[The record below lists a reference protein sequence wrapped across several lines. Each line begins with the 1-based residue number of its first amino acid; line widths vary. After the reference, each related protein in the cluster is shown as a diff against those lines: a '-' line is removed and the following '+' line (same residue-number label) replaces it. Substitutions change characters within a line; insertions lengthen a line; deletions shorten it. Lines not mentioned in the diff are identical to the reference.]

1 MSGTLPRGACDCHC
15 HVFGPAT
22 RFPYAEP
29 RSYTPDDA
37 PLEAYLALL
46 DRLGFDRGVLV
57 QPSAYGRDN
66 RAMIDALMR
75 EPQRLRGVA
84 VGGAE
89 LDRRVLETWH
99 AAGVRGLRANE
110 FRRDGKPY
118 YQNGVR
124 LVDVEPLLPVMA
136 DLGWHLQLWID
147 ARDLPEVLPA
157 LMRVPVPVVIDHMG
171 RMEHHHGVRHPG
183 FQALVRGVAEGRLW
197 SKLSGT
203 YRLGATAP
211 DYVEARPFHDAL
223 VAANP
228 DNLVWGSD
236 WPHPR
241 PEGPVPDAARLL
253 QVFLDWTRADR
264 RQAILVENPARLYDF
279 APPRSGT

>member
-1 MSGTLPRGACDCHC
+1 MSGVLPQGACDCHC
-15 HVFGPAT
+15 HVFGPAA

-37 PLEAYLALL
+37 PLETYLALL

-66 RAMIDALMR
+66 RAMLAALGR
-75 EPQRLRGVA
+75 EPRRLRGVA

-89 LDRRVLETWH
+89 LSIATLKQWH

-110 FRRDGKPY
+110 FRREGKPY
-118 YQNGVR
+118 YQNGVT
-124 LVDVEPLLPVMA
+124 LTEVEPLLPAIA

-147 ARDLPEVLPA
+147 ARD
-157 LMRVPVPVVIDHMG
+157 
-171 RMEHHHGVRHPG
+171 HGTTHAG
-183 FQALVRGVAEGRLW
+183 FQALLRGVGEGKLW
-197 SKLSGT
+197 AKLSGT
-203 YRLGATAP
+203 YRLGATPP
-211 DYVEARPFHDAL
+211 DYAEARPFHDAL

-228 DNLVWGSD
+228 QNLVWGTD

-241 PEGPVPDAARLL
+241 PEGPVPDARRLRD
-253 QVFLDWTRADR
+253 VFLGWTSPSN
-264 RQAILVENPARLYDF
+264 RQAILVDNPARLYGFPD
-279 APPRSGT
+279 A

>member
-1 MSGTLPRGACDCHC
+1 MVGKLPAGACDCHC
-15 HVFGPAT
+15 HVFGPAA

-37 PLEAYLALL
+37 PLAAYLALL

-66 RAMIDALMR
+66 RAMLDALTR
-75 EPQRLRGVA
+75 VPTRLRGVA

-89 LDRRVLETWH
+89 LDPALLRDWH

-124 LVDVEPLLPVMA
+124 FAEVEPLLPQLA

-147 ARDLPEVLPA
+147 VRDLPDLLPA
-157 LMRVPVPVVIDHMG
+157 IRRLPVPVVVDHMG
-171 RMEHHHGVRHPG
+171 RMDHRHGTGHPG
-183 FQALVRGVAEGRLW
+183 FQALVRGIGEGWLW

-211 DYVEARPFHDAL
+211 GYAEARPFHDAL

-228 DNLVWGSD
+228 ANLVWGTD

-241 PEGPVPDAARLL
+241 PEGPRPDAASLL
-253 QVFLDWTRADR
+253 ELFWQWTPDAATRE
-264 RQAILVENPARLYDF
+264 AILVTNPARLYGF
-279 APPRSGT
+279 PEQY

>member
-1 MSGTLPRGACDCHC
+1 MTSEAPPAGSWDCHC
-15 HVFGPAT
+15 HVFGPAA

-29 RSYTPDDA
+29 RSYTPEDA

-46 DRLGFDRGVLV
+46 DRLGFARGVLV

-66 RAMIDALMR
+66 RAMLDALSR
-75 EPQRLRGVA
+75 APQRLRGVA

-89 LDRRVLETWH
+89 LTPSVLRAWH

-124 LVDVEPLLPVMA
+124 LAEIEPLLPLMA

-147 ARDLPEVLPA
+147 ARDLPELLPSLA
-157 LMRVPVPVVIDHMG
+157 RVPVPVVVDHMG
-171 RMEHHHGVRHPG
+171 RMEHRHGTAHPG
-183 FQALVRGVAEGRLW
+183 FQALLRGVAEGRLW
-197 SKLSGT
+197 TKLSGT
-203 YRLGATAP
+203 YRLGATP
-211 DYVEARPFHDAL
+211 RDYAQARPFHEAL

-228 DNLVWGSD
+228 RNVVWGTD

-241 PEGPVPDAARLL
+241 PEGLAPDAARLL
-253 QVFLDWTRADR
+253 AVFLDWTREVGL
-264 RQAILVENPARLYDF
+264 RQAILVDNPSRLYQ
-279 APPRSGT
+279 